1 MRLFDSHAH
10 LTDESFES
18 ELDAVVARAAA
29 VGVEA
34 VVSIASHLEDA
45 RDAIALAEG
54 SSVPRILATAG
65 VHPHHAESWGPESH
79 GQLEELLNR
88 SFVVAVGETGL
99 DFHYDNAP
107 RDTQIDVF
115 RAQLDIAERLE
126 MPVVVHSRSA
136 DDAVGEIL
144 RDYRSR
150 VVGVLHCFS
159 GGPDLLAAGLEAGWY
174 VSFSGV
180 VTFKNFHDLEGVRAI
195 PADRL
200 LVETDS
206 PYLAP
211 VPKRGRRNEPAL
223 VRHVLER
230 VAEIR
235 GENPRELAEA
245 TFNNA
250 CRFYGLD
257 RQPTRSTSLDG
268 GRRAE

>member
-18 ELDAVVARAAA
+18 ELDAVVARAAG
-29 VGVEA
+29 VGVETI
-34 VVSIASHLEDA
+34 VCVASHLDDA
-45 RDAIALAEG
+45 RDALELAEG
-54 SSVPRILATAG
+54 SSHPRILATAG
-65 VHPHHAESWGPESH
+65 VHPHHAERWNSDSQGR
-79 GQLEELLNR
+79 LEELL
-88 SFVVAVGETGL
+88 SSDTVVAIGETGL

-136 DDAVGEIL
+136 DEAVIEIL

-150 VVGVLHCFS
+150 VTGVLHCFS
-159 GGPDLLAAGLEAGWY
+159 GGPELLAVGLDVGWY
-174 VSFSGV
+174 VSYAGI
-180 VTFKNFHDLEGVRAI
+180 VTFKNFQDLEGVRAV

-223 VRHVLER
+223 VAHVLER

-235 GENPRELAEA
+235 GEDPEEFAET
-245 TFNNA
+245 TFDNA

-257 RQPTRSTSLDG
+257 V
-268 GRRAE
+268 

>member
-1 MRLFDSHAH
+1 VRLFDSHAH

-18 ELDAVVARAAA
+18 ELDAVIARATA

-34 VVSIASHLEDA
+34 IVSIASHLEDA
-45 RDAIALAEG
+45 RIALALASE
-54 SSVPRILATAG
+54 SSDPRILATAG
-65 VHPHHAESWGPESH
+65 IHPHHAERWCSDSQS
-79 GQLEELLNR
+79 QLEDLLGS

-126 MPVVVHSRSA
+126 MPIVVHSRSA
-136 DDAVGEIL
+136 DDEVGEIL

-150 VVGVLHCFS
+150 VLGVLHCFS
-159 GGPDLLAAGLEAGWY
+159 GGPDLLAAGLEVGWY
-174 VSFSGV
+174 VSFSGI
-180 VTFKNFHDLEGVRAI
+180 VTFKNFHDLDGVRSI

-211 VPKRGRRNEPAL
+211 VPRRGRRNEPAL
-223 VRHVLER
+223 VQHVLER

-235 GENPRELAEA
+235 DEDPEELAET

-257 RQPTRSTSLDG
+257 R
-268 GRRAE
+268 

>member
-1 MRLFDSHAH
+1 VRLFDSHAH

-18 ELDAVVARAAA
+18 ELDAVIARAAA

-54 SSVPRILATAG
+54 FSDPRIFATAG
-65 VHPHHAESWGPESH
+65 VHPHHAERWGLNSQS
-79 GQLEELLNR
+79 QLEDLLN
-88 SFVVAVGETGL
+88 SDTVVAVGETGL

-107 RDTQIDVF
+107 RDTQIEVF
-115 RAQLDIAERLE
+115 RAQLDIAESLG

-136 DDAVGEIL
+136 DEAVGEIL
-144 RDYRSR
+144 RDYRSK

-159 GGPDLLAAGLEAGWY
+159 GGPDLLAIGLDVGWY
-174 VSFSGV
+174 VSFSGI
-180 VTFKNFHDLEGVRAI
+180 VTFKNFQDVEGVRAI

-200 LVETDS
+200 LIETDS

-211 VPKRGRRNEPAL
+211 VPKRGRRNEPSL
-223 VRHVLER
+223 VLHVLER

-235 GENPRELAEA
+235 GEDPVELAEA
-245 TFNNA
+245 TFENA

-257 RQPTRSTSLDG
+257 RQ
-268 GRRAE
+268 

>member
-18 ELDAVVARAAA
+18 ELEAVVARAAA
-29 VGVEA
+29 VGVEV

-54 SSVPRILATAG
+54 SSDPRILATAG
-65 VHPHHAESWGPESH
+65 VHPHHAERWGPDSQS
-79 GQLEELLNR
+79 QLEDLLC
-88 SFVVAVGETGL
+88 SDIVVAVGETGL

-136 DDAVGEIL
+136 DDAVGETL
-144 RDYRSR
+144 QDYRSR
-150 VVGVLHCFS
+150 VMGVLHCFS
-159 GGPDLLAAGLEAGWY
+159 GGPELLAAGLSAGWY
-174 VSFSGV
+174 VSFSGI
-180 VTFKNFHDLEGVRAI
+180 VTFKNFQDVEGVRAI

-200 LVETDS
+200 LIETDS

-223 VRHVLER
+223 VQHVLER

-235 GENPRELAEA
+235 GEDPEELAET

-257 RQPTRSTSLDG
+257 H
-268 GRRAE
+268 